1 MLNAEKYKDE
11 IVKVGYDFALF
22 ANKPIVACHSDEYE
36 CDTCKFHNDFTGCR
50 AKRIK
55 WLLEEY
61 KEPIKPILT
70 DKEKA
75 YIKNVIEPLNVV
87 VDYIR
92 KCENYTS
99 EDNIFYTVVV
109 RVKHSEIFDC
119 SYVLIDFVVT
129 EDMPFE
135 GMELKKRYTSEELG
149 L

>member
-1 MLNAEKYKDE
+1 MLNIEKYKDE
-11 IVKVGYDFALF
+11 ILKKYNDSLKKSDGDRYSTILAYAIFYVFCHDRHRREME
-22 ANKPIVACHSDEYE
+22 NVAEWAFREYE
-36 CDTCKFHNDFTGCR
+36 
-50 AKRIK
+50 
-55 WLLEEY
+55 E
-61 KEPIKPILT
+61 PILT
-70 DKEKA
+70 KKEKA
-75 YIKNVIEPLNVV
+75 YLKNVIEPLNVV

-135 GMELKKRYTSEELG
+135 GMEIKKRYTSEELG

>member
-11 IVKVGYDFALF
+11 IKTIIEQVVENKEKGAVNCEINSLTGVSCGNHSGCNDCKLKAL
-22 ANKPIVACHSDEYE
+22 I
-36 CDTCKFHNDFTGCR
+36 
-50 AKRIK
+50 

-61 KEPIKPILT
+61 KEPILT
-70 DKEKA
+70 EKEKA
-75 YIKNVIEPLNVV
+75 YLKNVIEPLNVV

-109 RVKHSEIFDC
+109 RVKHSEKFNC
-119 SYVLIDFVVT
+119 SYLLIDFVVT

-135 GMELKKRYTSEELG
+135 GMKPQKKYTSEELG

>member
-1 MLNAEKYKDE
+1 MLKAEKYKE
-11 IVKVGYDFALF
+11 RIKELHYSFALCEGEV
-22 ANKPIVACHSDEYE
+22 KDCQIVNCENCEFGETS
-36 CDTCKFHNDFTGCR
+36 GCT
-50 AKRIK
+50 AKKIK

-61 KEPIKPILT
+61 KEPLLT
-70 DKEKA
+70 EKEKA
-75 YIKNVIEPLNVV
+75 YLKNVIEPLNVV

-99 EDNIFYTVVV
+99 ENNIFYTVVV

-129 EDMPFE
+129 KDMPFE
-135 GMELKKRYTSEELG
+135 GMELKKRYTREELG

>member
-1 MLNAEKYKDE
+1 MLNIEKYKEE
-11 IVKVGYDFALF
+11 ILKYAGKKYSTMCL
-22 ANKPIVACHSDEYE
+22 IYE
-36 CDTCKFHNDFTGCR
+36 DIMKKNNCTGDCSKCR
-50 AKRIK
+50 RETIE
-55 WLLEEY
+55 WLTSES
-61 KEPIKPILT
+61 KEPVLT

-75 YIKNVIEPLNVV
+75 YLKNVIEPLNVV

-129 EDMPFE
+129 KDMPFE
-135 GMELKKRYTSEELG
+135 GMELKKEYTREELG